1 MRVFV
6 LEIVGMA
13 SFIAA
18 GWLVSPALGLAVVGV
33 LAIASAFVL
42 SRSVAKGDS
51 K

>member
-6 LEIVGMA
+6 LELVGMA

-18 GWLVSPALGLAVVGV
+18 GFFVSVPVGLAVIGV
-33 LAIASAFVL
+33 MAFVTAFGL
-42 SRSVAKGDS
+42 ARSVGKGDE

>member
-6 LEIVGMA
+6 LELVGMV

-18 GWLVSPALGLAVVGV
+18 GFFVSVPVGLAVIGIMSFATAFALARTVG
-33 LAIASAFVL
+33 
-42 SRSVAKGDS
+42 KGEQ

>member
-6 LEIVGMA
+6 LELVGMA

-18 GWLVSPALGLAVVGV
+18 GFFIAVPVGLAVIGV
-33 LAIASAFVL
+33 MALGTAFAL
-42 SRSVAKGDS
+42 SRTVAKGEG

>member
-6 LEIVGMA
+6 LELVGMV

-18 GWLVSPALGLAVVGV
+18 GWLVSPALGMAVIGIMSLAT
-33 LAIASAFVL
+33 AFAL
-42 SRSVAKGDS
+42 SRSVSKGDE

>member
-6 LEIVGMA
+6 LELVEMA

-18 GWLVSPALGLAVVGV
+18 WLLVSPALGMAVIGILAFGT
-33 LAIASAFVL
+33 AFAL
-42 SRSVAKGDS
+42 SRTVGKDDG

>member
-6 LEIVGMA
+6 LELVGMA

-18 GWLVSPALGLAVVGV
+18 GFFIAVPVGLAVIGV
-33 LAIASAFVL
+33 MALGTAFAL
-42 SRSVAKGDS
+42 SRTVGKDDG

>member
-6 LEIVGMA
+6 LELVGMV

-18 GWLVSPALGLAVVGV
+18 GWLVSPALGMAVIGIMALAT
-33 LAIASAFVL
+33 AFAL
-42 SRSVAKGDS
+42 SRSVAKGDG